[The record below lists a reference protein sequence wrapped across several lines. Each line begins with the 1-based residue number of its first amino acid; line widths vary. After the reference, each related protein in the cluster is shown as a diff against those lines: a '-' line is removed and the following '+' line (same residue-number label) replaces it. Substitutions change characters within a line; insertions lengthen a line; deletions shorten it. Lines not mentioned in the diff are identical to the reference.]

1 MKIDLITPAPPASRA
16 GNRITALRWAERLRE
31 LGHEVAIRNDAA
43 PRAADLLIALHA
55 WRSANAVRRFRKAHP
70 GRPIIVALTGTDIH
84 RFQASR
90 PRATLGA
97 MACAD
102 RLVALHE
109 KVGAE
114 IPARFRKRLRVIY
127 QSAPALLRWEMPRAG
142 DVEICVIGHLREEKD
157 PFRAA
162 LAVRAVRRGSR
173 LRVVHLGAA
182 KSPEW
187 ASAARREMAR
197 NPRYY
202 WLGEVPGEIV
212 RGTMARARAMVLSSA
227 MEGGANV
234 LSEAIMAGLPVL
246 ASDIPGNVG
255 LLGEDYPGYFPVG
268 DTLALRRL
276 MARIERESGF
286 GRALENAIRARQGL
300 FTVAAERAGWRR
312 LLAELSPAG

>member
-31 LGHEVAIRNDAA
+31 LGHEVAIRTGSA
-43 PRAADLLIALHA
+43 PGAADLLVALHA
-55 WRSANAVRRFRKAHP
+55 WRSAEAVRRFRKAHP
-70 GRPIIVALTGTDIH
+70 RRPIVVALTGTDIH
-84 RFQASR
+84 RFQASH
-90 PRATLGA
+90 PGATLGA
-97 MACAD
+97 MAGAD

-109 KVGAE
+109 RVAAE

-127 QSAPALLRWEMPRAG
+127 QSAPVLSRWEAPRAG
-142 DVEICVIGHLREEKD
+142 EVEICVIGHLREEKD

-162 LAVRAVRRGSR
+162 LAVRAVRQGSR
-173 LRVVHLGAA
+173 LRVVQLGAA

-197 NPRYY
+197 NPRYC
-202 WLGEVPGEIV
+202 WLGEVPGEVV
-212 RGTMARARAMVLSSA
+212 RTTLARARAMVLSSV

-268 DTLALRRL
+268 DTPALRRL
-276 MARIERESGF
+276 MARIEREPGF
-286 GRALENAIRARQGL
+286 ARALENALRARQGL
-300 FTVAAERAGWRR
+300 FTVAEERAGWRR